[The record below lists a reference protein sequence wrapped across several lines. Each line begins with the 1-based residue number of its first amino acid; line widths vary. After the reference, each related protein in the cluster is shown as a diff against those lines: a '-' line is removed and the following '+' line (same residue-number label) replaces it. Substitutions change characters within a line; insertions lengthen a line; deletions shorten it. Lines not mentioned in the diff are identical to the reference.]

1 MKKMIKYS
9 LGLMVALCLTSCD
22 SLLEEDTDS
31 FPSAAVVYATNES
44 VESALA
50 GCYHEL
56 LNYHCFGSDYMTIFC
71 TTGGTCANT
80 SSSYVDMRAMKVSP
94 DDKYVGRHF
103 KSYYSV
109 IANCNDLL
117 DKIDDS
123 GASDEMKQRAKGEAH
138 LLRGMMYF
146 NLVRAFGGV
155 PLRLTPITSEN
166 LDMARSTAEECYEQ
180 IISDLTTAAEF
191 LPEKNPLDGRPNK
204 YAAHALLAKT
214 YLTLAGNEEGSPY
227 WQKCIDEA
235 QKVYGKYQLVTL
247 QELYNPQN
255 RNTAESI
262 IEIQFSDVNANT
274 YTQGIAPASSDYT
287 PNQASDPYGR
297 YRPSKY
303 IFDTWQGQYPGDP
316 RIEEGI
322 IYNSYTTKGGTSTTK
337 IYPAYNSSSGSSRMY
352 VYLKKFL
359 DSRYVAQYT
368 TQNFIYLRYADV
380 LLMLAEATNEVSGP
394 EAAYKYVNEVLARA
408 RNSATPAAEQPA
420 NWSGMTKQEFRKR
433 IMYERLYE
441 MIGEQT
447 EFFDLRRR
455 GPQFLLDYWIAHNA
469 HPTNCTN
476 PSSAKY
482 KDDWFE
488 CTMDMAKRG
497 MLLPFPT
504 IEINSNNLISDSD
517 QNPGY

>member
-1 MKKMIKYS
+1 MKKIIKYT
-9 LGLMVALCLTSCD
+9 LGFMVVLSLTSCD

-50 GCYHEL
+50 GCYSEL
-56 LNYHCFGSDYMTIFC
+56 VSYHFFGSDYMTIFC
-71 TTGGTCANT
+71 TAGGTCTNT
-80 SSSYVDMRAMKVSP
+80 SSSYNDMKAQKSSP
-94 DDKYVGRHF
+94 DDKYIGRHF
-103 KSYYSV
+103 KSHYKV
-109 IANCNDLL
+109 VANCNDLL

-123 GASDEMKQRAKGEAH
+123 GASDDMKQRAKGEAL

-155 PLRLTPITSEN
+155 PLRLTPITNTN
-166 LDMARSTAEECYEQ
+166 LDMPRATVEECYDQ
-180 IISDLTTAAEF
+180 IISDLEAAEEL
-191 LPEKNPLDGRPNK
+191 LPEKNPVDGRPGK
-204 YAAHALLAKT
+204 YAACALLAKV
-214 YLTLAGNEEGSPY
+214 YLTMANGQDGSPY

-235 QKVYGKYQLVTL
+235 QKVYGKYKLVTL

-262 IEIQFSDVNANT
+262 IEIQFSDINANT
-274 YTQGIAPASSDYT
+274 YTQGIAPAESDYT
-287 PNQASDPYGR
+287 PNSTSKPYGR

-303 IFDTWQGQYPGDP
+303 IFDTWQAQYPGDP
-316 RIEEGI
+316 RIDEGI

-337 IYPAYNSSSGSSRMY
+337 IYPAYNSSTGSSRMY
-352 VYLKKFL
+352 PYIKKFL

-394 EAAYKYVNEVLARA
+394 SNAYRYVNEVMARA
-408 RNSATPAAEQPA
+408 RNSASPAAAQPA
-420 NWSGMTKQEFRKR
+420 DWSGLSKEEFRHR

-441 MIGEQT
+441 FIGEQT
-447 EFFDLRRR
+447 EYFDLRRR
-455 GPQFLLDYWIAHNA
+455 GPQFLLEYWTAHNA
-469 HPTNCTN
+469 HPTNCAN

-488 CTMDMAKRG
+488 CTQAMAQRAL
-497 MLLPFPT
+497 LLPFPT
-504 IEINSNNLISDSD
+504 TEINSNNSISDAD

>member
-1 MKKMIKYS
+1 
-9 LGLMVALCLTSCD
+9 
-22 SLLEEDTDS
+22 
-31 FPSAAVVYATNES
+31 
-44 VESALA
+44 
-50 GCYHEL
+50 
-56 LNYHCFGSDYMTIFC
+56 
-71 TTGGTCANT
+71 
-80 SSSYVDMRAMKVSP
+80 
-94 DDKYVGRHF
+94 
-103 KSYYSV
+103 
-109 IANCNDLL
+109 
-117 DKIDDS
+117 
-123 GASDEMKQRAKGEAH
+123 
-138 LLRGMMYF
+138 
-146 NLVRAFGGV
+146 
-155 PLRLTPITSEN
+155 
-166 LDMARSTAEECYEQ
+166 
-180 IISDLTTAAEF
+180 
-191 LPEKNPLDGRPNK
+191 
-204 YAAHALLAKT
+204 
-214 YLTLAGNEEGSPY
+214 
-227 WQKCIDEA
+227 
-235 QKVYGKYQLVTL
+235 
-247 QELYNPQN
+247 
-255 RNTAESI
+255 
-262 IEIQFSDVNANT
+262 
-274 YTQGIAPASSDYT
+274 
-287 PNQASDPYGR
+287 
-297 YRPSKY
+297 
-303 IFDTWQGQYPGDP
+303 
-316 RIEEGI
+316 
-322 IYNSYTTKGGTSTTK
+322 
-337 IYPAYNSSSGSSRMY
+337 MY